1 MTRHLVDT
9 TVFIHARGASH
20 PHREPCRVALQA
32 VIDGDSS
39 LSERRAA
46 ARTRPSSLAP
56 QHEPQRCSGRG
67 GRRPPLLPP
76 LRRQRE
82 VCDRASALLERYDH
96 LGVRDAVHAATA
108 LEAGFTSILST
119 DPAFDRIDEIDKV
132 DPTSL
137 TS

>member
-1 MTRHLVDT
+1 
-9 TVFIHARGASH
+9 
-20 PHREPCRVALQA
+20 
-32 VIDGDSS
+32 
-39 LSERRAA
+39 
-46 ARTRPSSLAP
+46 
-56 QHEPQRCSGRG
+56 
-67 GRRPPLLPP
+67 
-76 LRRQRE
+76 LRRSTNRSAALAE
-82 VCDRASALLERYDH
+82 VAGVRRFCRLYDVSVEVLDRASALLERYDH